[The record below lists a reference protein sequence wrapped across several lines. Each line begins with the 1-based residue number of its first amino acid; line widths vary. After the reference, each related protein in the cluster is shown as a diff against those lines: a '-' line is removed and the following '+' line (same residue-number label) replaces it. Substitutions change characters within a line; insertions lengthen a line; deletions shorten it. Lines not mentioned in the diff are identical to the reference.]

1 MQAPRPA
8 ALHWSRV
15 EPGQAFTLTLEYDS
29 EIYEGAL
36 EREVRLR
43 RNAETG
49 FSESDD
55 PLWRFTASKFTDSEH
70 HAASSAR
77 AHYPPP
83 PKKQQKK
90 QRTDGPMLNFFARG
104 MHTGGEFSN
113 RPKPV
118 YCSQ

>member
-43 RNAETG
+43 GEKTSPGLAAPDYLPTPSVSPRAISTA
-49 FSESDD
+49 
-55 PLWRFTASKFTDSEH
+55 LWK
-70 HAASSAR
+70 
-77 AHYPPP
+77 
-83 PKKQQKK
+83 
-90 QRTDGPMLNFFARG
+90 
-104 MHTGGEFSN
+104 GE
-113 RPKPV
+113 V
-118 YCSQ
+118 

>member
-55 PLWRFTASKFTDSEH
+55 PLWRFTASVC
-70 HAASSAR
+70 ASPCCN
-77 AHYPPP
+77 H
-83 PKKQQKK
+83 
-90 QRTDGPMLNFFARG
+90 
-104 MHTGGEFSN
+104 
-113 RPKPV
+113 
-118 YCSQ
+118 